1 MYQTRPD
8 DYAAFRCLAGACPQT
23 CCAAWEIVVDPD
35 AQDAYLR
42 LQHPLAAKLRRV
54 LRVDSEGD
62 TYFAQTDGRC
72 PFLCADGLCEL
83 QRTLGEQSL
92 CRTCRDF
99 PRWEVLLCDRVEQG
113 LSPACPEAARRLLER
128 SAPLRFVSAPLPD
141 DGYVPSVRERR
152 LTAAV
157 TAVRD
162 RVLALLARPEHTA
175 YENLAAAR
183 AFACAAQRLLD
194 RHRIAALAAGD
205 VPGVTADAAPEPM
218 PPAALAAAFASP
230 EPLDAR
236 WPELLRRAAALPACP
251 PPRMTPM
258 QQTCLAQTI
267 VWRHGMDALDDDDG
281 IIDHNRNGKHH
292 GRKGQQ
298 VDTEAN
304 QFQYKE
310 GGNQRHGN
318 GDGGNQRGAHILQ
331 EDIHYDEHQ
340 DKGLDQC
347 LDYLMYGSEE
357 EVVGTLC
364 NVYLQAGGQFA
375 GIVVQSGLDIRD
387 GLRGITA
394 CHLENDTT
402 HGFMSVYHIVESV

>member
-8 DYAAFRCLAGACPQT
+8 DYTAFRCLAGACPQT

-113 LSPACPEAARRLLER
+113 LSPACPEAARRL
-128 SAPLRFVSAPLPD
+128 
-141 DGYVPSVRERR
+141 
-152 LTAAV
+152 TAAV

-183 AFACAAQRLLD
+183 AFACAAQRLLG

-218 PPAALAAAFASP
+218 LPAALAAAFASP

-251 PPRMTPM
+251 PPRMTPV

-267 VWRHGMDALDDDDG
+267 VWRHGMDALDDRDVVFPV
-281 IIDHNRNGKHH
+281 RYAAATL
-292 GRKGQQ
+292 R
-298 VDTEAN
+298 
-304 QFQYKE
+304 
-310 GGNQRHGN
+310 
-318 GDGGNQRGAHILQ
+318 L
-331 EDIHYDEHQ
+331 
-340 DKGLDQC
+340 LDC
-347 LDYLMYGSEE
+347 LAAVSGCTDAQLVVLVTR
-357 EVVGTLC
+357 EV
-364 NVYLQAGGQFA
+364 
-375 GIVVQSGLDIRD
+375 
-387 GLRGITA
+387 
-394 CHLENDTT
+394 ENDPEALSRLRAGLQIEPKMNAQEALD
-402 HGFMSVYHIVESV
+402 HEKM

>member
-8 DYAAFRCLAGACPQT
+8 DYTAFRCLAGACPQT

-141 DGYVPSVRERR
+141 DGYVPGARERR

-162 RVLALLARPEHTA
+162 RVLALLARPGHTA

-183 AFACAAQRLLD
+183 AFACAAQRLLG

-205 VPGVTADAAPEPM
+205 VPGVTVFQQPG
-218 PPAALAAAFASP
+218 
-230 EPLDAR
+230 
-236 WPELLRRAAALPACP
+236 LL
-251 PPRMTPM
+251 
-258 QQTCLAQTI
+258 
-267 VWRHGMDALDDDDG
+267 
-281 IIDHNRNGKHH
+281 
-292 GRKGQQ
+292 
-298 VDTEAN
+298 
-304 QFQYKE
+304 
-310 GGNQRHGN
+310 
-318 GDGGNQRGAHILQ
+318 
-331 EDIHYDEHQ
+331 
-340 DKGLDQC
+340 
-347 LDYLMYGSEE
+347 EE
-357 EVVGTLC
+357 EQHAKRISFHGS
-364 NVYLQAGGQFA
+364 YLLFNWFDKCRKSDP
-375 GIVVQSGLDIRD
+375 I
-387 GLRGITA
+387 
-394 CHLENDTT
+394 
-402 HGFMSVYHIVESV
+402 

>member
-141 DGYVPSVRERR
+141 DGYVPGVRERR

-162 RVLALLARPEHTA
+162 RVLALLARPWCTA
-175 YENLAAAR
+175 EENLAVALDFAR
-183 AFACAAQRLLD
+183 AAQRQLD
-194 RHRIAALAAGD
+194 RHRI
-205 VPGVTADAAPEPM
+205 
-218 PPAALAAAFASP
+218 AALAAAFASP

-236 WPELLRRAAALPACP
+236 WPALLRRAAALPACP
-251 PPRMTPM
+251 PPRMTPV

-267 VWRHGMDALDDDDG
+267 VWRHGMDALDDRDVVFPV
-281 IIDHNRNGKHH
+281 RYAAATL
-292 GRKGQQ
+292 R
-298 VDTEAN
+298 
-304 QFQYKE
+304 
-310 GGNQRHGN
+310 
-318 GDGGNQRGAHILQ
+318 L
-331 EDIHYDEHQ
+331 
-340 DKGLDQC
+340 LDC
-347 LDYLMYGSEE
+347 LAAVSGCTDAQLVVLVTR
-357 EVVGTLC
+357 EV
-364 NVYLQAGGQFA
+364 
-375 GIVVQSGLDIRD
+375 
-387 GLRGITA
+387 
-394 CHLENDTT
+394 ENDPEALSRLRAGLQIEPKMNAQEALD
-402 HGFMSVYHIVESV
+402 HEKM

>member
-8 DYAAFRCLAGACPQT
+8 DYTAFRCLAGACPQT

-99 PRWEVLLCDRVEQG
+99 PRWEVLLCDRV
-113 LSPACPEAARRLLER
+113 
-128 SAPLRFVSAPLPD
+128 
-141 DGYVPSVRERR
+141 
-152 LTAAV
+152 
-157 TAVRD
+157 
-162 RVLALLARPEHTA
+162 LALLARPGHTA
-175 YENLAAAR
+175 YENLAAAC

-194 RHRIAALAAGD
+194 RHRIAALAAGK
-205 VPGVTADAAPEPM
+205 VPAVPADAAVEPM

-251 PPRMTPM
+251 PPRMTPV

-267 VWRHGMDALDDDDG
+267 VWRHGMDALDDRDVVFPV
-281 IIDHNRNGKHH
+281 RYAAATL
-292 GRKGQQ
+292 R
-298 VDTEAN
+298 
-304 QFQYKE
+304 
-310 GGNQRHGN
+310 
-318 GDGGNQRGAHILQ
+318 L
-331 EDIHYDEHQ
+331 
-340 DKGLDQC
+340 LDC
-347 LDYLMYGSEE
+347 LAVVSGCTDAQLVVLVTR
-357 EVVGTLC
+357 EV
-364 NVYLQAGGQFA
+364 
-375 GIVVQSGLDIRD
+375 
-387 GLRGITA
+387 
-394 CHLENDTT
+394 ENDPEALSRLRA
-402 HGFMSVYHIVESV
+402 GLQIVPKMNAQEALDHEKM